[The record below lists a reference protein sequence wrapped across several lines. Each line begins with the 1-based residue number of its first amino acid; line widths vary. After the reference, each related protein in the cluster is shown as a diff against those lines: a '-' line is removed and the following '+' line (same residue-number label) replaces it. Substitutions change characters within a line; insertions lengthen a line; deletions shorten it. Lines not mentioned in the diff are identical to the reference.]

1 MRWEEGF
8 LIVMLSIQLATFRI
22 PERCRWGLKKNRV
35 VFEKY
40 RLCAA
45 VHFIINKWCGPFFAL
60 KRLFQHLPS
69 IFVFGLTG
77 SGQYIYVHES
87 QSSLPN
93 RPAQLLSPLIRG
105 PKCLRFYYY
114 MNGSDIGNLDVLL
127 WPQEQQGNYL
137 IWRRS
142 GEQDDV
148 WLKASVD
155 VGYTGESRVGREQ
168 MSIRAV

>member
-1 MRWEEGF
+1 
-8 LIVMLSIQLATFRI
+8 MLWSVFCPLATFF
-22 PERCRWGLKKNRV
+22 K
-35 VFEKY
+35 
-40 RLCAA
+40 
-45 VHFIINKWCGPFFAL
+45 
-60 KRLFQHLPS
+60 HLPS
-69 IFVFGLTG
+69 FLFLGLTG

-87 QSSLPN
+87 QSSQLNQPT
-93 RPAQLLSPLIRG
+93 QLLSPLIRG
-105 PKCLRFYYY
+105 PKCLQFYYY

-127 WPQEQQGNYL
+127 WPREQRYNYL
-137 IWRRS
+137 MWRWS